1 MKEIHVN
8 RSEKAALIAQI
19 KAKADAASFVV
30 VTDFKGMTVEELTR
44 LRAKLYECG
53 GEYLVVKN
61 TLARIALTDGMHDSV
76 KDMFKENCGIALTS
90 QDPVAVAKAV
100 SEFAKTSKLFT
111 VRHASLEGKMLSAAQ
126 VDALAKLPG
135 KQELLGQVL
144 GTMNAVPTNFVS
156 LFANMV
162 RPLMYAL
169 KAIEE
174 KTVLELSEFIKELE
188 EKFGVSAAAPAAAM
202 MVAAP
207 AEAAAPAEEKTEF
220 DVILKSAGANKIG
233 VIKVVRALTGLGLKE
248 AKDKVDGAPS
258 TLKEAVSKEEA
269 EEAKKQLVEAGA
281 EVEVK

>member
-1 MKEIHVN
+1 MN

-156 LFANMV
+156 LLPTWFVLLCTPSRRSKRKRLPRQSVKHPSQSLKGAIPW
-162 RPLMYAL
+162 PLPKKKL
-169 KAIEE
+169 
-174 KTVLELSEFIKELE
+174 LNLS
-188 EKFGVSAAAPAAAM
+188 
-202 MVAAP
+202 
-207 AEAAAPAEEKTEF
+207 
-220 DVILKSAGANKIG
+220 
-233 VIKVVRALTGLGLKE
+233 LT
-248 AKDKVDGAPS
+248 
-258 TLKEAVSKEEA
+258 
-269 EEAKKQLVEAGA
+269 
-281 EVEVK
+281 

>member
-1 MKEIHVN
+1 MN

-53 GEYLVVKN
+53 
-61 TLARIALTDGMHDSV
+61 IALTDGMHDSV

-174 KTVLELSEFIKELE
+174 KK
-188 EKFGVSAAAPAAAM
+188 AA
-202 MVAAP
+202 
-207 AEAAAPAEEKTEF
+207 
-220 DVILKSAGANKIG
+220 
-233 VIKVVRALTGLGLKE
+233 
-248 AKDKVDGAPS
+248 
-258 TLKEAVSKEEA
+258 
-269 EEAKKQLVEAGA
+269 
-281 EVEVK
+281 